1 MNIKIMR
8 IGGKGE
14 SHIVPEY
21 VNDDAWYAHI
31 ELGRQVIDIKVV
43 DGELELH
50 CPTGRL
56 IIIPDIAN
64 SIRVRPVQL

>member
-8 IGGKGE
+8 IGNKGE
-14 SHIVPEY
+14 SHIIPEY
-21 VNDDAWYAHI
+21 INDNAWYAHI
-31 ELGRQVIDIKVV
+31 ELGKQVIDIKEV

-56 IIIPDIAN
+56 IIPEVAN
-64 SIRVRPVQL
+64 GIRVRPVQL